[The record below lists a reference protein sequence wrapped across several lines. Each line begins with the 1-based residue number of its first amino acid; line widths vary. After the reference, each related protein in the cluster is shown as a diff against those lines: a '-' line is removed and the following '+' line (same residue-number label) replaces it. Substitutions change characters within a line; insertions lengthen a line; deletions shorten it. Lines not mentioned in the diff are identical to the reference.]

1 MLWDCAAVSVGKDF
15 AEVTLGSQYVLSCGT
30 ALLVLLPGS
39 TKHSTPGMLRKKAWG
54 VIASNLFL

>member
-30 ALLVLLPGS
+30 ALLVLLSGS
-39 TKHSTPGMLRKKAWG
+39 TKHSTPGMLRKKA
-54 VIASNLFL
+54 